1 MIDTCAHVYPDG
13 RLCRRIPKRGE
24 SLCPGHR
31 RRSAESGDEV
41 LERQMEA
48 WSDHLHAL
56 PIEQIFATAV
66 ESLNVIGPVIERRFP
81 RKHRT
86 AFIRA
91 AISVAVA
98 AEMLEAVLASPAMR
112 QPTPVLSAAE
122 IQAKA
127 ASLDEL
133 TALLDQL
140 GRMFPPDTSEQTP

>member
-31 RRSAESGDEV
+31 RRSAGSGEE
-41 LERQMEA
+41 LLKRQMEA
-48 WSDHLHAL
+48 WSDRLHAL
-56 PIEQIFATAV
+56 PIEQIFAAAV

-81 RKHRT
+81 RKHRA

-91 AISVAVA
+91 AISVGVA
-98 AEMLEAVLASPAMR
+98 AETLEAFLASPAMR
-112 QPTPVLSAAE
+112 QPPPLSAARIE
-122 IQAKA
+122 AKI

-133 TALLDQL
+133 SALLDRCQ
-140 GRMFPPDTSEQTP
+140 RVFQPHTSEQTP